1 MVKSIDFLF
10 DISSPNAYL
19 AHKAIPGIEQR
30 TGAKFAYKICLL
42 GGIFNATGNQTPALT
57 FANVKGKIAYELLE
71 IERFR
76 KAHGIDRFK
85 FNSAF
90 PVNSLMM
97 MRAAL
102 IVEAKGDLP
111 HFIDTCFNAVW
122 EQDENMADKDV
133 FVRVLT
139 QAGFDGE
146 ALLAGT
152 QDPEIKA
159 KLAKNTEE
167 AVNRGAF
174 GMPTFFVGDE
184 MFFGKERLG
193 QVEAAITAMA

>member
-1 MVKSIDFLF
+1 MTKTVDFLF
-10 DISSPNAYL
+10 DFGSPNAYL
-19 AHKAIPGIEQR
+19 AHKAVPGIEHR
-30 TGAKFAYKICLL
+30 TGATFAYKICLL
-42 GGIFNATGNQTPALT
+42 GGIFKATGNQTPALT

-102 IVEAKGDLP
+102 IVEEQDDLP
-111 HFIDTCFNAVW
+111 RFIDTCFNAVW

-146 ALLAGT
+146 ALLEGT
-152 QDPEIKA
+152 QAHDIKA

-174 GMPTFFVGDE
+174 GMPTFFVGSE

-193 QVEAAITAMA
+193 QVEAAITATA